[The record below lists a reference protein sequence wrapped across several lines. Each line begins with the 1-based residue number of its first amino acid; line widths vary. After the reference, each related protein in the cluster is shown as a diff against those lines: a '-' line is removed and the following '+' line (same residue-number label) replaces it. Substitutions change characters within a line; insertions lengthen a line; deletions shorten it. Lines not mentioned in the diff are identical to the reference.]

1 MNRLG
6 FWLMLAMVT
15 ALGVLGLVLAA
26 HALDLG
32 MTIFGTGLAIFAT
45 AFDFW
50 LLKLYADLTYE
61 KQA

>member
-15 ALGVLGLVLAA
+15 ALGLLGLILAA
-26 HALDLG
+26 NALDLG
-32 MTIFGTGLAIFAT
+32 MTIFGSGLALFALL
-45 AFDFW
+45 FDFW

-61 KQA
+61 TPV